1 MRRNGSIDK
10 MARSILLKSLLAA
23 CLTFNFVQ
31 GQSSTSTAPSTS
43 LVTTVVAGTT
53 ITYKPEA
60 TLPSAVDI
68 GANLIP
74 NIQDPEAVDA
84 QTVCP
89 GYTASNVVKSPVGF
103 SATLTLAGKPC
114 NVYGTD
120 VDVLSLEVAY
130 LDADRLSVNIQ
141 PANLSPTNTSWYI
154 LAPSLVPTPSPDPDA
169 ATLSQDNDFQ
179 FVWSNSPSFSFSV
192 IRRSTGDVA
201 FTTEGSV
208 LVYEDQ
214 FIEFA
219 TQMPENYNVYGL
231 GERIHGLRLGNN
243 FTATI
248 YAADSGD
255 PIDYNIYGSHPYV
268 PI

>member
-1 MRRNGSIDK
+1 
-10 MARSILLKSLLAA
+10 MARPLLLKSLLTAF
-23 CLTFNFVQ
+23 LTFNYAQ
-31 GQSSTSTAPSTS
+31 GQSSTSSAPSTT

-60 TLPSAVDI
+60 TLPAAVDN
-68 GANLIP
+68 GQNLLP

-89 GYTASNVVKSPVGF
+89 GYKASNVIKSPVGF

-114 NVYGTD
+114 NAYGTD
-120 VDVLSLEVAY
+120 VDTLSLEVAY
-130 LDADRLSVNIQ
+130 LDADRLSINIQ
-141 PANLSPTNTSWYI
+141 PANLNPTNTSWYI
-154 LAPSLVPTPSPDPDA
+154 LSPSLVPIPAPDPDA
-169 ATLSQDNDFQ
+169 DTLAQDNDFQ
-179 FVWSNSPSFSFSV
+179 FTWSNNPTFSFSV

-214 FIEFA
+214 FIEFV
-219 TQMPENYNVYGL
+219 TQMPENYNTYGL

-255 PIDYNIYGSHPYV
+255 PIDYNIYGSHPYASPSALV
-268 PI
+268 SIL

>member
-1 MRRNGSIDK
+1 
-10 MARSILLKSLLAA
+10 MARSLLLKILLTA
-23 CLTFNFVQ
+23 CLTFNYAQ

-60 TLPSAVDI
+60 TLPSAIDN
-68 GANLIP
+68 GANLLP
-74 NIQDPEAVDA
+74 NIKDPEAVDA

-154 LAPSLVPTPSPDPDA
+154 LAPSLVPIPAPDPNA
-169 ATLSQDNDFQ
+169 ETLSQDNDFQ

-192 IRRSTGDVA
+192 IRRSTGDVV

-214 FIEFA
+214 FIEFV
-219 TQMPENYNVYGL
+219 TQMPENYNTYGL

-248 YAADSGD
+248 YAADAGD

-268 PI
+268 VPHSDLCAL